1 MIFSRNIRRATCV
14 IGTVVAAGMIFIVG
28 IITYVQLAYVG
39 DIVMD
44 GKNLQP
50 VEYAIVLGASVKQDG
65 TPSDA
70 LADRVME
77 AVDAYKAGKVRKII
91 MTGDN
96 GDFHVNEVKTMAE
109 LAIKEG
115 VTSTDVIVD
124 GQGYRTYESCKRAA
138 TVYGVK
144 EAVIVT
150 QRFHLGR
157 ALFLCHAFGID
168 TQGLPADRHT
178 YQRILFFVS
187 RDLISSFKAWM
198 DIYLWAPKSPV
209 E

>member
-1 MIFSRNIRRATCV
+1 MNCSRIARNASRI
-14 IGTVVAAGMIFIVG
+14 IGTAVAAGTIFVVG
-28 IITYVQLAYVG
+28 IIAYVQLANVG
-39 DIVMD
+39 DIVMA
-44 GKNLQP
+44 GKDVRP

-77 AVDAYKAGKVRKII
+77 AVDAYKAGKVKKLI

-96 GDFHVNEVKTMAE
+96 GDFHTNEVKTMAE
-109 LAIKEG
+109 LAIQAG

-124 GQGYRTYESCKRAA
+124 GEGYRTYESCKRAA

-157 ALFLCHAFGID
+157 ALFLCHSFGINV
-168 TQGLPADRHT
+168 QGLPADRHT
-178 YQRILFFVS
+178 YERILFFVS
-187 RDLISSFKAWM
+187 RDLASSFKAWV
-198 DIYLWAPKSPV
+198 DVYLWAPKSPV

>member
-1 MIFSRNIRRATCV
+1 MNLYLKRGLKAVLGTAAAAAVFVTGV
-14 IGTVVAAGMIFIVG
+14 IS
-28 IITYVQLAYVG
+28 YVQLVG
-39 DIVMD
+39 VRDIVTSGAD
-44 GKNLQP
+44 LRP

-70 LADRVME
+70 LYDRVAE
-77 AVDAYKAGKVRKII
+77 AVDAYKAGKVKKLI
-91 MTGDN
+91 MTGDD
-96 GDFHVNEVKTMAE
+96 GGFHVDEVETMAE
-109 LAIKEG
+109 LAIELG

-138 TVYGVK
+138 TLYGVK
-144 EAVIVT
+144 EAVVVT

-168 TQGLPADRHT
+168 TQGLPADRRP
-178 YQRILFFVS
+178 YQRILFFIT
-187 RDLISSFKAWM
+187 RDLTASFKAWL
-198 DIYLWAPKSPV
+198 DVYIWPPKSPV

>member
-1 MIFSRNIRRATCV
+1 MTSRFTHHASRI
-14 IGTVVAAGMIFIVG
+14 IGAIVAAGLLFVVG
-28 IITYVQLAYVG
+28 IIAYVQLAFVG
-39 DIVMD
+39 DIVKARGD
-44 GKNLQP
+44 IRP
-50 VEYAIVLGASVKQDG
+50 VEYAIVLGASVKEDG

-70 LADRVME
+70 LADRVLE
-77 AVDAYKAGKVRKII
+77 AVDAYREGKVKKLI
-91 MTGDN
+91 MTGDD
-96 GDFHVNEVKTMAE
+96 GGFHINEVKTMAE

-209 E
+209 EF